1 MIDDDDDDDEDVDDG
16 DGVFNC
22 DGDCS
27 PREAFLLSACGMAS
41 VAESLILL
49 LSLAVAFIFF
59 VIVNV
64 ARGLCVVGCSDEF
77 FDERRR

>member
-1 MIDDDDDDDEDVDDG
+1 MVDDDDDDDEDVDDG

-27 PREAFLLSACGMAS
+27 PREAFLLSARGMAS
-41 VAESLILL
+41 VAELLILLL

-59 VIVNV
+59 VIVDV
-64 ARGLCVVGCSDEF
+64 ARHL
-77 FDERRR
+77 